1 MKLRAILAL
10 AVIVLVSAGG
20 WWWWHAGAQ
29 QALVARGLPTVP
41 DLGSFPPALSEE
53 VAAANARARGRLT
66 TRRGLVDLSRLYHG
80 NGFFAEALTCY
91 GILEQ
96 IEPSEPRWLHLHASI
111 LANYGELVPAIKLWQ
126 RVTQLAPDNVAARLR
141 LGDAFLKSNQAVQ
154 AAAEYEGVLKL
165 RPDDS
170 YALLGLARIDLEAKQ
185 WARAKER
192 LEAVVRQT
200 NFKLGYDLIVSLYER
215 LGLRDEAAVIRG
227 SAKASGAY
235 RDFPDP
241 WLNELMEVCYDP
253 YRLGLTAGVAAQG
266 GDIPG
271 AIRLLQRAIRL
282 APDDVSSHFQLG
294 GIAVAQNDL
303 KLAREHF
310 ELCTQLS
317 PTFSDGWAQLSDLQ
331 ARTGESVAAERTLTE
346 GLARCP
352 DSPGL
357 HLMRARN
364 LRATNQA
371 GAAIS
376 EYQTSIRLRPNE
388 PDAYVELGTLFI
400 DLGQENEGIR
410 QMQLALEADP
420 GEPTALGLMAFRA
433 ISTGHEVEARRWLNR
448 VALQPRVPREQSSAL
463 FQAYQQAFRRPFT
476 ADRPVN

>member
-1 MKLRAILAL
+1 MKLRAIVAL
-10 AVIVLVSAGG
+10 PVIVFATAAG

-29 QALVARGLPTVP
+29 QAIVASALPVRP
-41 DLGSFPPALSEE
+41 DQGAMTPALGGE
-53 VAAANARARGRLT
+53 VANADARARSRLT
-66 TRRGLVDLSRLYHG
+66 ARRGLVELSRLYHG
-80 NGFFAEALTCY
+80 NGFFDEALTCY
-91 GILEQ
+91 AILEKL
-96 IEPSEPRWLHLHASI
+96 EPSEARWLHLHASI
-111 LANYGELVPAIKLWQ
+111 LAGYGELDPAIKLWQ
-126 RVTQLAPDNVAARLR
+126 RVTQLAPDYVAARLR
-141 LGDAFLKSNQAVQ
+141 LSDAYLKANQAAQ
-154 AAAEYEGVLKL
+154 AAAEYERVLKL
-165 RPDDS
+165 HPDDS

-200 NFKLGYDLIVSLYER
+200 NFSLGYDLIVSLYER

-241 WLNELMEVCYDP
+241 WLNELMDVCYDP

-266 GDIPG
+266 GDPAG
-271 AIRLLQRAIRL
+271 AIRLLQRAIQL

-294 GIAVAQNDL
+294 GIAEMQKDA
-303 KLAREHF
+303 KTAREQF

-317 PTFSDGWAQLSDLQ
+317 PTFSDGWAHLSDLQ
-331 ARTGESVAAERTLTE
+331 ARNGEPAAAERTLTE

-357 HLMRARN
+357 HLIRARK
-364 LRATNQA
+364 LREAGQA
-371 GAAIS
+371 GAAIN

-388 PDAYVELGTLFI
+388 PDAYVELGNLFI

-420 GEPTALGLMAFRA
+420 GDPTALGMMAFRT
-433 ISTGHEVEARRWLNR
+433 ISTGHEAEARHWLNR
-448 VALQPRVPREQSSAL
+448 IVQQPRSPHEQSAVL
-463 FQAYQQAFRRPFT
+463 FQAYQQTFGRAFV
-476 ADRPVN
+476 ADRPAD